1 MMKSHGWKHTAVLL
15 FLAAT
20 AIVSPAQT
28 FTAIHSFNGNGA
40 SPFAG
45 LVLATDGNLYGTTT
59 AGGAYFAGTVF
70 KITPTGRL
78 TTIYSFCPNK
88 YDCSDG
94 LLPDGKLVQ
103 ATDGNLYGTTLH
115 GGPDEWGTI
124 FKITPEGTLTTL
136 HTFDYSDGG
145 FPNAGLMQ
153 ATDGNLYGS
162 SSGAGTYNWGTIFR
176 MNLDGT
182 LATLYNF
189 CSQMNCS
196 DGSEPQAALLQA
208 KEGNLY
214 GTTTRGGAHGSGT
227 IFKISLGGTLTTLYS
242 FCAQTNCTDGAY
254 PYTGLVQSNDGSLYG
269 TTGQGGAYNNGTV
282 FKISPTGTLTTLYEF
297 CAQTNCAD
305 GSFPYG
311 LVLATDGNLYGT
323 TGGGGIHG
331 DGTLFRITLSGTLR
345 TLSFDGNDGEEPIA
359 NLMQATNGNFYG
371 TTYSG
376 GAYNQGT
383 VFQLSIGLAPFVE
396 TLPIS
401 GKVGAIV
408 DILGTN
414 LTGATSVSF
423 NGTAATFTVVSASEI
438 TTTVPSGA
446 TTGIL
451 TVTTPSGTLNSNVVF
466 RVRQ

>member
-1 MMKSHGWKHTAVLL
+1 MLGRIGSASRRCRVVSTRASRGRVALCKEDGLCCAWRGVLMTLSLVGRSPPNVHLSISSPSDRPAFLAQKNGLHSTSRLVEAPMMKSHGWKHTAVLL

-153 ATDGNLYGS
+153 ATEGNLYGS

-196 DGSEPQAALLQA
+196 DGS
-208 KEGNLY
+208 
-214 GTTTRGGAHGSGT
+214 
-227 IFKISLGGTLTTLYS
+227 
-242 FCAQTNCTDGAY
+242 
-254 PYTGLVQSNDGSLYG
+254 
-269 TTGQGGAYNNGTV
+269 
-282 FKISPTGTLTTLYEF
+282 
-297 CAQTNCAD
+297 
-305 GSFPYG
+305 
-311 LVLATDGNLYGT
+311 
-323 TGGGGIHG
+323 
-331 DGTLFRITLSGTLR
+331 
-345 TLSFDGNDGEEPIA
+345 
-359 NLMQATNGNFYG
+359 
-371 TTYSG
+371 
-376 GAYNQGT
+376 
-383 VFQLSIGLAPFVE
+383 
-396 TLPIS
+396 
-401 GKVGAIV
+401 
-408 DILGTN
+408 
-414 LTGATSVSF
+414 
-423 NGTAATFTVVSASEI
+423 
-438 TTTVPSGA
+438 
-446 TTGIL
+446 
-451 TVTTPSGTLNSNVVF
+451 
-466 RVRQ
+466 

>member
-1 MMKSHGWKHTAVLL
+1 
-15 FLAAT
+15 
-20 AIVSPAQT
+20 
-28 FTAIHSFNGNGA
+28 
-40 SPFAG
+40 

-145 FPNAGLMQ
+145 FPNAG
-153 ATDGNLYGS
+153 
-162 SSGAGTYNWGTIFR
+162 
-176 MNLDGT
+176 
-182 LATLYNF
+182 
-189 CSQMNCS
+189 
-196 DGSEPQAALLQA
+196 LLQA